1 VPEAIF
7 KKEEPLT
14 EEEFGEIRKHPLN
27 STRLILR
34 LRATIRRKSG
44 IIMPPL
50 EHHLGFD
57 LKGYPQIGWKKPQ
70 TLCGR
75 ILAIC
80 DYFDALTSLRVYRH
94 EAYSADRAL
103 GLMLSKSGTYFDPLL
118 LKVFINLMGVYPIGT
133 LLKLDNGEIGL
144 VCRSPDTKVMSR
156 PWVLLLHSDGSGGFV
171 KGEEVN
177 LADHDKEGFYFRS
190 VASSANPMN
199 YNIQPAEYLT

>member
-1 VPEAIF
+1 
-7 KKEEPLT
+7 
-14 EEEFGEIRKHPLN
+14 
-27 STRLILR
+27 
-34 LRATIRRKSG
+34 
-44 IIMPPL
+44 MPPL

-156 PWVLLLHSDGSGGFV
+156 PWVLLLHPDGSGGFV